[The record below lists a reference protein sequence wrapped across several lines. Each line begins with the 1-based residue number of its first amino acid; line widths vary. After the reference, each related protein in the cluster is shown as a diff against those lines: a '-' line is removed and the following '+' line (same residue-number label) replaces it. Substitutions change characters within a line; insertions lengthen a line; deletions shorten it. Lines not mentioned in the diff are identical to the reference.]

1 MTYFSFL
8 LLFLLPVLGVTFFFF
23 LKTRGASKFRIKGMV
38 ILVFIAVFYTT
49 PWDSFIIKNGIWF
62 YDQNK
67 IIGTILRI
75 PIEEYFFMMIQTL
88 IASML
93 YCINQKN
100 LKTIYF
106 SFSPRYLILFSIL
119 FLCGFQMIKIEN
131 LKYFGYL
138 ITWASVPLA
147 IQWIVGS
154 KQLINSIKYWVLPF
168 FLFSIYLSF
177 IDCIAIKNN
186 IWTIAQETSCGLL
199 VFGLPVEEIVFF
211 LATNLLVFQGM
222 ALWDILKHD

>member
-1 MTYFSFL
+1 MTYLSFL
-8 LLFLLPVLGVTFFFF
+8 LLFLLPVLGVTFIFF
-23 LKTRGASKFRIKGMV
+23 LKTRDKFKFRIKGMI

-75 PIEEYFFMMIQTL
+75 PIEEYLFMIIQTL

-106 SFSPRYLILFSIL
+106 SFSSKYL
-119 FLCGFQMIKIEN
+119 FLFVIIFLGGFQMIKIEN

-154 KQLINSIKYWVLPF
+154 KQLINSIKYWALPF
-168 FLFSIYLSF
+168 LIFSVYLSF
-177 IDCIAIKNN
+177 VDCIAIKNN
-186 IWTIAQETSCGLL
+186 IWTIAQETSYGLL

>member
-1 MTYFSFL
+1 
-8 LLFLLPVLGVTFFFF
+8 
-23 LKTRGASKFRIKGMV
+23 
-38 ILVFIAVFYTT
+38 
-49 PWDSFIIKNGIWF
+49 
-62 YDQNK
+62 
-67 IIGTILRI
+67 
-75 PIEEYFFMMIQTL
+75 
-88 IASML
+88 
-93 YCINQKN
+93 
-100 LKTIYF
+100 
-106 SFSPRYLILFSIL
+106 
-119 FLCGFQMIKIEN
+119 MIKIEN

-168 FLFSIYLSF
+168 FLFSIYLSL

-199 VFGLPVEEIVFF
+199 AFGLPVEEIVFF